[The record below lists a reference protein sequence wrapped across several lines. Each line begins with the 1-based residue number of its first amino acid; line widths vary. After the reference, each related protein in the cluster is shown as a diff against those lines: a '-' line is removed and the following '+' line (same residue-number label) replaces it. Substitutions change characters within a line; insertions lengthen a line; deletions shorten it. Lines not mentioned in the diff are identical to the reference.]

1 MTCMLQWRGTEMATK
16 IDVCFAVISTARQR
30 RFRDAEL
37 LNLKA
42 ANFCVVAKYK

>member
-16 IDVCFAVISTARQR
+16 LDICFAVISTTRQR
-30 RFRDAEL
+30 RLRYAEL
-37 LNLKA
+37 LNLNV